1 VLENKQKNIDMKN
14 NIMKFLSVIVLILGP
29 VIISLAQPLP
39 DPSGLGPDGVLPGGG
54 APTLNC
60 PIGNGYLI
68 LLALAFSYG
77 VYKYWQMR
85 KTEKA
90 V

>member
-1 VLENKQKNIDMKN
+1 MKN
-14 NIMKFLSVIVLILGP
+14 NIMKFLSVIVFILGP

-39 DPSGLGPDGVLPGGG
+39 NGLGPDGVLPDGTTQGLP
-54 APTLNC
+54 PTLNC
-60 PIGNGYLI
+60 PVGSGYWI